1 MKRTV
6 PSSIT
11 LAVVCVAAVI
21 AALAASARAG
31 ALTFASRAGSPQ
43 ASSNWAGYAAVA
55 PAGAAVNFTDVTGT
69 WVQPKVRCVKGQV
82 DAAAFWVGLG
92 GLSTSSQSLEQL
104 GTSAQCSGSSGTATY
119 DVWWEIIPAA
129 AVHLPLKVVPG
140 DKLTAAVAVSGQRVA
155 LSVKSLTRGWHFSK
169 TITVGHAL
177 DVSSA
182 EWVAEAP
189 TSCTSSSSC
198 RLVTLADFGQVAFT
212 DAATTGN
219 GHPGTLA
226 DPTWIASPIEL
237 VSRGFSSTMLGRGST
252 VSADSGAVPGELTAD
267 GRSFTVSWR
276 QNVTPSVP

>member
-1 MKRTV
+1 MRRTV
-6 PSSIT
+6 PPWI
-11 LAVVCVAAVI
+11 LLVCVATVI
-21 AALAASARAG
+21 GALAASARAD
-31 ALTFASRAGSPQ
+31 AMTFASRAGSPQ

-55 PAGAAVNFTDVTGT
+55 PAGAAVNFTDVTGS
-69 WVQPKVRCVKGQV
+69 WVQPKVRCVKGRA

-104 GTSAQCSGSSGTATY
+104 GTSAQCNGGSAAATY

-129 AVHLPLKVVPG
+129 AVHVPLKVVPG
-140 DKLTAAVAVSGQRVA
+140 DKLSAAVLVNGQRVA

-198 RLVTLADFGQVAFT
+198 KLVALADFGQVAFT

-219 GHPGTLA
+219 GHPGTLV

-237 VSRGFSSTMLGRGST
+237 VSRGFSSSLLGRGAAVT
-252 VSADSGAVPGELTAD
+252 GDSGALPGELAAD
-267 GRSFTVSWR
+267 GRSFTVSWQ
-276 QNVTPSVP
+276 QNVAQPVP